1 MNAIKMLVNNT
12 GVDIRGEIEA
22 AIWEAARNG
31 STLPEAIADLFTLD
45 VREVDGELRAFLD
58 AA

>member
-12 GVDIRGEIEA
+12 GVDIRGAVETA
-22 AIWEAARNG
+22 VWEAARSG
-31 STLPEAIADLFTLD
+31 SSLPEEIADLFTLD